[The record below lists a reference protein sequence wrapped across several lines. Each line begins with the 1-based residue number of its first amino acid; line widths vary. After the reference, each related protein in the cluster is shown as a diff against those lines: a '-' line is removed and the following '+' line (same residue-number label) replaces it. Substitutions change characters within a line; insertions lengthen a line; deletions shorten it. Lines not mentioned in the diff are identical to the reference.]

1 MQLNALLHPLKLTAA
16 IALVS
21 SLGTLTACSGNSSS
35 TSSVSSA
42 VIDPIEIDKTLGVV
56 DWDQNNEVEMASHA
70 YRAVARHSMLATLY
84 SGRSSIFSSFINLVS
99 GSSARN
105 CNVSGSIDADL
116 FEKQCKDASDDDVS
130 CTITNT
136 DTGEEES
143 NPLAVFQS
151 TEQRAV
157 FYQCQDGATEGL
169 YFDGPLRVIVEDDYS
184 VSDIYTAT
192 TIISAVA
199 EISKQDE
206 NGDFILDDNDEVEK
220 VNATDFLY
228 QSESYA
234 FFIGYEYNLDVI
246 YDTSSDRLTSP
257 NDLSECTTADET
269 VDGVFTQGTSIVT
282 QEVMRTDFVAALQ
295 ESYPVLSSGPQ
306 FPYTEF
312 TNLDLVASN
321 NNFRCEDLNDDTAV
335 VNESLSYDTTYTL
348 STQISSLKLG
358 QDTQFDWNDLVIP
371 TDQENIEGTITL
383 THTNA
388 DANDY
393 LVSVVFDGLG
403 GVTVNGGPSMTV
415 EEFLSQSEL
424 ETE

>member
-1 MQLNALLHPLKLTAA
+1 
-16 IALVS
+16 
-21 SLGTLTACSGNSSS
+21 
-35 TSSVSSA
+35 
-42 VIDPIEIDKTLGVV
+42 
-56 DWDQNNEVEMASHA
+56 
-70 YRAVARHSMLATLY
+70 MLATLY
-84 SGRSSIFSSFINLVS
+84 SGRSAIFSSFINLVK
-99 GSSARN
+99 GSENRN
-105 CNVSGSIDADL
+105 CAVSGSIDADL
-116 FEKQCKDASDDDVS
+116 FEKQCQDASDDDVS

-192 TIISAVA
+192 TTISAVA

-295 ESYPVLSSGPQ
+295 ESYPLPSSGPQ

-321 NNFRCEDLNDDTAV
+321 DNFHCEDLNSDTAV

-348 STQISSLKLG
+348 STQIASLILG
-358 QDTQFDWNDLVIP
+358 QNTQFDWNDLLIP
-371 TDQENIEGTITL
+371 TDQENVEGTITL

-388 DANDY
+388 DTNDY